1 MVGLSLA
8 FFSFNKGLPLTIRSG
23 FFPLL
28 KDRTWGWFG
37 HVIDII
43 AVLATIFGLATSL
56 GFGAQQAA
64 SGLNF
69 LFGIDSGMGTQ
80 VAIIIGMTFVAV
92 ISVVRG
98 LEGGAKVLSNL
109 NMGLAALLLIF
120 VFIAG
125 PTLTILIAMGTTASS
140 YFENIIPLSNW
151 IARGDQNSSTVGPCS
166 IGRGGYLDRRSS
178 ACSLPA
184 FQRGA
189 RYVRSSLPSYLCRR
203 WSRWSG

>member
-1 MVGLSLA
+1 MFHWGLHPWAIYAVVGLSLA
-8 FFSFNKGLPLTIRSG
+8 FFGFNKGLPLTIRSG

-80 VAIIIGMTFVAV
+80 VAIIIGVTFVAV

-109 NMGLAALLLIF
+109 NMGLAALLLVF

-125 PTLTILIAMGTTASS
+125 PTLAILIAMGTTASS

-151 IARGDQNSSTVGPCS
+151 IARGDQKFLP
-166 IGRGGYLDRRSS
+166 RLDRVLLGMVDILVAVRRHVH
-178 ACSLPA
+178 CPH
-184 FQRGA
+184 FKGA
-189 RYVRSSLPSYLCRR
+189 H
-203 WSRWSG
+203 GT

>member
-1 MVGLSLA
+1 MFHWGLHPWAIYAVVGLSLA

-109 NMGLAALLLIF
+109 NMGLAALLLVF

-125 PTLTILIAMGTTASS
+125 PTLAILIAMGTTASS

-151 IARGDQNSSTVGPCS
+151 IARGDQKFFHGWTVF
-166 IGRGGYLDRRSS
+166 Y
-178 ACSLPA
+178 
-184 FQRGA
+184 
-189 RYVRSSLPSYLCRR
+189 
-203 WSRWSG
+203 WTW